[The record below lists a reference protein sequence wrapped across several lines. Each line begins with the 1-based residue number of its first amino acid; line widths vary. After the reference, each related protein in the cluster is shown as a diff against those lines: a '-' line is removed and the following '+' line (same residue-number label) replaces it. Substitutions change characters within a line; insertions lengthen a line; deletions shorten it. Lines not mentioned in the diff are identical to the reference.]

1 MIRNNLFYKLLALGV
16 ALVLWFNVNS
26 ERNPQSSKTIIVPIQ
41 QIKKSKGYVYELA
54 KNETNV
60 TIAGLKS
67 VVDSVNKEDINT
79 FVDLTGLK
87 STTKVKISTRL
98 VELSNDLYVTTNP
111 EIVKVK
117 IEPLRWRRLPVEVK
131 FLSAPPLGYS
141 YNEPII
147 TPSSVS
153 ISGKNTAVST
163 VKKVI
168 LAISGHSSDGSIDGI
183 FDVTPI
189 DGAGNAVDDVILL
202 PGRVQVKLDFVEVP
216 ATKTVIISAN
226 VTGEPK
232 YPAKVSRISVSPSS
246 VTLEGKPSSLL
257 DISTVST
264 DNFSIEGEENNLSK
278 EVDLRVPP
286 GVKVVGRSK
295 VQVTAYLVS
304 SPQ

>member
-16 ALVLWFNVNS
+16 ALVLWTNVNS
-26 ERNPQSSKTIIVPIQ
+26 ERNPHSRKTLIIPIQ
-41 QIKKSKGYVYELA
+41 QINKSKGYIYELE
-54 KNETNV
+54 KNEANV
-60 TIAGLKS
+60 TIEGLKS
-67 VVDSVNKEDINT
+67 VVDSVNKEDIST
-79 FVDLTGLK
+79 FIDFTGLK
-87 STTKVKISTRL
+87 SAAKVKLNTRL
-98 VELSNDLYVTTNP
+98 AELSNDLTVTTNP

-117 IEPLRWRRLPVEVK
+117 IEQLRWRRLPVEVK

-168 LAISGHSSDGSIDGI
+168 LALSYHSTNSSIKGE

-189 DGAGNAVDDVILL
+189 DAAGNVVDDVILG
-202 PGRVQVKLDFVEVP
+202 PNRVQAKIDFVEVP

-232 YPAKVSRISVSPSS
+232 YPAKVSRISVAPSS

-257 DISTVST
+257 DISTIST
-264 DNFSIEGEENNLSK
+264 DDFSIEGEESNLSK
-278 EVDLRVPP
+278 EVELRVPS
-286 GVKVVGRSK
+286 GVKLVGRSK
-295 VQVTAYLVS
+295 VRVTVYLA
-304 SPQ
+304 SPPQ